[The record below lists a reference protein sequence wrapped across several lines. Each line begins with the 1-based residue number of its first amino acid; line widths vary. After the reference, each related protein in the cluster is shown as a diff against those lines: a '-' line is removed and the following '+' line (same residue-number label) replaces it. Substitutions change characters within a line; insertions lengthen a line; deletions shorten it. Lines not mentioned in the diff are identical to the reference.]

1 MQDPWAIFGE
11 KTFDFCEEYLA
22 GWVHAPLNA
31 WTNLAYVAAGIVILF
46 LYLRRRNAGPGS
58 SWLMAPIAALIGIT
72 SFLFHAS
79 GTYFFQVFDLSSM
92 FLFTSYLMVTNIVR
106 ITGKKKLF
114 VPLFIASMV
123 VTITGTLILRQNLA
137 GILFDLEIAVA
148 LVIEYLLRRR
158 GFRAPSYR
166 PLFLSLGLFLL
177 AWIPWFLDFA
187 RVVCDPQNHLFQLH
201 ALWHFITAAAL
212 VFAFLFYR
220 RIEEQAAAAGI

>member
-148 LVIEYLLRRR
+148 LVI
-158 GFRAPSYR
+158 
-166 PLFLSLGLFLL
+166 SLGLFLL